1 MIINH
6 ILSIRSAGEGL
17 FLGSFQGGGG
27 GEGLFIYC

>member
-27 GEGLFIYC
+27 EGLFIYC